1 MRVLLDTHVL
11 IWWFTERHQL
21 SGRVVDIFAAERTQI
36 FVSSASLW
44 EVATKARIGKLPKMA
59 TYVPGL
65 IALIDDA
72 AFLPLSVSPDHGLRA
87 GGYLVSHGD
96 PFDRM
101 LAAQAEL
108 EGLTLLTTDPAFNAF
123 PCATLW

>member
-21 SGRVVDIFAAERTQI
+21 SGRVADILTADQTQI
-36 FVSSASLW
+36 FVSAASLW

-59 TYVPGL
+59 IYVPGL

-72 AFLPLSVSPDHGLRA
+72 AFLPLSVSLDHGLRA
-87 GGYLVSHGD
+87 GGYPVSHGD